1 MEKVAPPIATGSMA
15 GVWMSDYI
23 RLRTDNKDS
32 AMPLVRLAEYHKSLK
47 NGYYTGFQKQMFDSL
62 ALSLREE
69 KKYKPAVGKHR
80 DNGRV
85 RFART
90 DNCKETIYIPLVIFK
105 NKETRKKNIE
115 SGRRTVIIDRTK
127 RFTDVQFTSE
137 NVIVVEADKV
147 RHTAGRELPERVA
160 E

>member
-1 MEKVAPPIATGSMA
+1 M
-15 GVWMSDYI
+15 
-23 RLRTDNKDS
+23 
-32 AMPLVRLAEYHKSLK
+32 
-47 NGYYTGFQKQMFDSL
+47 
-62 ALSLREE
+62 
-69 KKYKPAVGKHR
+69 
-80 DNGRV
+80 
-85 RFART
+85 
-90 DNCKETIYIPLVIFK
+90 VIFK